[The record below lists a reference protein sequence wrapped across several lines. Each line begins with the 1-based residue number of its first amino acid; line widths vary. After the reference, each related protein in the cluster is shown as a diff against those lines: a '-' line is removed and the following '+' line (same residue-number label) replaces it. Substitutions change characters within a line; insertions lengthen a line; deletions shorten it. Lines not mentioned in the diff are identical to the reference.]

1 LTHPLVLGVD
11 DWLSLGAST
20 VYEASG
26 LPCALSPALRPVW
39 EGARLCGPALTVR
52 CAPGDNLGIHRAV
65 ELASPGSVLVV
76 DAGGVLV
83 GYWGEVLTRA
93 ARKQGVAGLVIDG
106 AVRDI
111 DALESLQFPVFARG
125 VSMLATTKAHPGSIG
140 EAIVVEGTLV
150 ENGSLVLADRD
161 GVLAVPVAEI
171 EQTAASARARQEK
184 ERGYFGRID
193 AGESTLDIY
202 GWRET
207 ASSVAPRTADKG
219 SGGSPSR
226 PSATT
231 LSGRS

>member
-1 LTHPLVLGVD
+1 MTHPLVLGVD
-11 DWLSLGAST
+11 DWLSLGTST
-20 VYEASG
+20 VFEASG

-65 ELASPGSVLVV
+65 ELAPRGCVLVV

-93 ARKQGVAGLVIDG
+93 ARKQGVVGLVIDG

-125 VSMLATTKAHPGSIG
+125 VSMLGTTKTDQGTVGQPVVIEGS
-140 EAIVVEGTLV
+140 LV

-161 GVLAVPVAEI
+161 GVLAVPVI
-171 EQTAASARARQEK
+171 QVQQTATNARARQEK
-184 ERGYFGRID
+184 ERTYFARID
-193 AGESTLDIY
+193 GGESTLDIY
-202 GWRET
+202 GWRDT
-207 ASSVAPRTADKG
+207 A
-219 SGGSPSR
+219 SR
-226 PSATT
+226 PSATR